1 MKEKLKKYKILIMI
15 IPLLLLIVYI
25 FSSSKIYIKKL
36 DNDTY
41 ALNYDSTWKIKEKSK
56 NNIVFKHH
64 SGSKI
69 TIDIITLKN
78 EASYL
83 SIDDLIDEILYSIQK
98 QNKNYKLL
106 FNNSEK
112 ITKDEFAG
120 YKILYEN
127 DKEQVMINTYKK
139 SDKLVFISYEAK
151 NNYFDILLD
160 SVENIIYNLDI
171 KDKTFDI
178 KSNIK
183 LKKVDINYEQNKN
196 LDKSLKNTNLYEIA
210 SSNYYV
216 KYLLPSNFK
225 AHSLDSQHGNFVFD
239 FKDDKNI
246 TSHIYLNTSILN
258 RNIYNYLDKEESGSV
273 FKSYEAYKKDKN
285 YSNYEEA
292 VSSLKSDYDS
302 YIYKNSYYYNNGT
315 VFEDDT
321 LKNKKEYNEN
331 IELIYALNN
340 NHIFVVKINS
350 VGAPITENMINMIKV
365 KSSENYSSFI
375 KIEKE
380 ENNLIGRLQRYSD
393 YSYDKIDKITI
404 KIPDKYEEIDKDR
417 NIYSERYYEL
427 NYNEDLL
434 IYDYDVHYDFSDMS
448 KEQVV
453 KNINSFNIIKSYG
466 DYKEL
471 TYSTD
476 LTLND
481 KKFSIY
487 DGGYTNLSGIMFTN
501 TNRVNYYVNK
511 KVLIYEMP
519 NKGTLYIEING
530 NNKEISND
538 MLTELTNFI
547 IEYN

>member
-1 MKEKLKKYKILIMI
+1 
-15 IPLLLLIVYI
+15 
-25 FSSSKIYIKKL
+25 
-36 DNDTY
+36 
-41 ALNYDSTWKIKEKSK
+41 
-56 NNIVFKHH
+56 
-64 SGSKI
+64 
-69 TIDIITLKN
+69 
-78 EASYL
+78 
-83 SIDDLIDEILYSIQK
+83 
-98 QNKNYKLL
+98 
-106 FNNSEK
+106 
-112 ITKDEFAG
+112 
-120 YKILYEN
+120 
-127 DKEQVMINTYKK
+127 
-139 SDKLVFISYEAK
+139 
-151 NNYFDILLD
+151 
-160 SVENIIYNLDI
+160 
-171 KDKTFDI
+171 
-178 KSNIK
+178 
-183 LKKVDINYEQNKN
+183 
-196 LDKSLKNTNLYEIA
+196 
-210 SSNYYV
+210 
-216 KYLLPSNFK
+216 
-225 AHSLDSQHGNFVFD
+225 
-239 FKDDKNI
+239 
-246 TSHIYLNTSILN
+246 
-258 RNIYNYLDKEESGSV
+258 
-273 FKSYEAYKKDKN
+273 
-285 YSNYEEA
+285 
-292 VSSLKSDYDS
+292 
-302 YIYKNSYYYNNGT
+302 
-315 VFEDDT
+315 
-321 LKNKKEYNEN
+321 
-331 IELIYALNN
+331 
-340 NHIFVVKINS
+340 
-350 VGAPITENMINMIKV
+350 MIKV